1 MQSPKNDVIYQTI
14 DSYYKT
20 NGGVGTDTISEIQM
34 ELKGLHS
41 IDIDAGTLNKRI
53 HDYLGSKFSGR

>member
-34 ELKGLHS
+34 ELKGLHN
-41 IDIDAGTLNKRI
+41 IDIDPGTLNKRI
-53 HDYLGSKFSGR
+53 QDYLSSKFSGR

>member
-53 HDYLGSKFSGR
+53 QDYLSSKFSGR